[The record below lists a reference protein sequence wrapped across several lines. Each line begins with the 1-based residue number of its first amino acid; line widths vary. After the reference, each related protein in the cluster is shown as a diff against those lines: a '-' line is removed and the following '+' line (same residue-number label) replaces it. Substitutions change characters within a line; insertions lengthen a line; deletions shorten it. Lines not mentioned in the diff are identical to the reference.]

1 MGPSDRPVSVNVA
14 LMAESPPEESDEFA
28 MRFRDLEASDVD
40 VVRELH
46 EDWFPI
52 RYNQVRDALPTVP
65 SALLTSPLLNCRR
78 STTARLAACGPRR
91 EARCWLAWLWPRP

>member
-14 LMAESPPEESDEFA
+14 LMAESPPDGDDFEL
-28 MRFRDLEASDVD
+28 RFRDLEASDVD

-52 RYNQVRDALPTVP
+52 RYNQVRASQVSCLG
-65 SALLTSPLLNCRR
+65 LQRIC
-78 STTARLAACGPRR
+78 
-91 EARCWLAWLWPRP
+91 